1 MERDKSKGKIIQ
13 ILRDYIVPAVF
24 GIMLFVMLYG
34 IMPLDVTNDAW
45 IMAGYDED
53 DLTQHYA
60 GWVQFRTSEWSF
72 PLGMIGDMAEGTGTM
87 LSFTDSIPL
96 LAIFFKLFDFM
107 LPETF
112 QYFGWYNLLCF
123 VLQAIAGYQ
132 LVRRKSDSTMFCY
145 MGTLL
150 FLFSPILWERAFRH
164 SALASHWF
172 VLFAL
177 LIYLKSREARRN
189 GEQSFPKSYIVLNVL
204 TVLIH
209 PYFLPMV
216 MIFTALTVWENIIEF
231 RSYLKNA
238 AFFIVNAITAFVSGW
253 FIGALGWGV
262 ESSRFGYGYFSMNLN
277 APVNP
282 KSLGGYDWSVFLPE
296 LPQMSGNYDG
306 FNYLGMGILLL
317 LLPASI
323 LAVRKVYNRT
333 LHNNVEKRQWIRTN
347 IWFLLA
353 MLFMTVFA
361 VSNVVSCNDREF
373 LSIPLPYRIYELC
386 GIFRASGRMFY
397 PVYYVLYTGIIY
409 QLAEYAKPKTA
420 FIVLMAGLL
429 IQAADL
435 SGVMAEKHQAMA
447 ENVDYRSLLDEIEL
461 AELAKG
467 HRKITVSEVWDII
480 ELQRLSVWAGKNG
493 LKTSYSIANSGTYQE
508 SDLLASEEIEALKSG
523 EYDKTIIYVTQNPEV
538 FKIWLR
544 NLEEDEITK
553 YYYNDY
559 YYLIPNL
566 E

>member
-1 MERDKSKGKIIQ
+1 MNWDKIIKFF
-13 ILRDYIVPAVF
+13 RDYIVPAIF
-24 GIMLFVMLYG
+24 GIILFVMLYG
-34 IMPLDVTNDAW
+34 ITPLDVTNDAW

-60 GWVQFRTSEWSF
+60 GWVQFRSSEWNF
-72 PLGMIGDMAEGTGTM
+72 PLGMIADMAEGTGTM

-96 LAIFFKLFDFM
+96 LAIIFKVFDFM

-123 VLQAIAGYQ
+123 GLQGVAGYK
-132 LVRRKSDSTMFCY
+132 LVRRKSDSTVFCY
-145 MGTLL
+145 MGTLC
-150 FLFSPILWERAFRH
+150 FLLSPILWERAFRH
-164 SALASHWF
+164 TALASHWF
-172 VLFAL
+172 VLFVL
-177 LIYLKSREARRN
+177 LIYLKSREVRRS
-189 GEQSFPKSYIVLNVL
+189 GEQSFPKAYIVLNVL

-216 MIFTALTVWENIIEF
+216 MIFTVLTVWENIMEF
-231 RSYLKNA
+231 RSYVKNVV
-238 AFFIVNAITAFVSGW
+238 FFFSNAMAAFVSGW
-253 FIGALGWGV
+253 IIGALGWGV

-277 APVNP
+277 ALVNP
-282 KSLGGYDWSVFLPE
+282 KSLGGYDWSAFLPE
-296 LPQMSGNYDG
+296 LSQMSGNYDG
-306 FNYLGMGILLL
+306 FNYLGVGMLFLLILMTGLL
-317 LLPASI
+317 
-323 LAVRKVYNRT
+323 VRKVCKDI
-333 LHNNVEKRQWIRTN
+333 LHEGVEMKRWLRTN
-347 IWFLLA
+347 IWFLMA

-361 VSNVVSCNDREF
+361 VSNVVSFNDKE
-373 LSIPLPYRIYELC
+373 LLTIHLPYRIYELC

-409 QLAEYAKPKTA
+409 QLAEYLKKKTA
-420 FIVLMAGLL
+420 FIVLAAGLL

-447 ENVDYRSLLDEIEL
+447 DNADYRSLLAETEL
-461 AELAKG
+461 TELAKG

-480 ELQRLSVWAGKNG
+480 ELQRISVWAGKNG
-493 LKTSYSIANSGTYQE
+493 LKTSYSIANSGTYGAA
-508 SDLLASEEIEALKSG
+508 DILASEEIEALKSG
-523 EYDKTIIYVTQNPEV
+523 VYDKTIIYVTQNPETL
-538 FKIWLR
+538 KKWLD
-544 NLEEDEITK
+544 NLGEDEITK

>member
-1 MERDKSKGKIIQ
+1 MNWDKIIKFFCDYTIPA
-13 ILRDYIVPAVF
+13 IL
-24 GIMLFVMLYG
+24 GIILFVMLYG
-34 IMPLDVTNDAW
+34 ITPLDVTNDAW

-60 GWVQFRTSEWSF
+60 GWVQFRSSEWSF
-72 PLGMIGDMAEGTGTM
+72 PIGMIEDMAESTGTM

-96 LAIFFKLFDFM
+96 LAIIFKAFDFM

-123 VLQAIAGYQ
+123 ILQAIAGYK
-132 LVRRKSDSTMFCY
+132 LVRRKSDSMMFCY
-145 MGTLL
+145 MGTLF

-172 VLFAL
+172 ILFAL
-177 LIYLKSREARRN
+177 LIYLKSRDARRS
-189 GEQSFPKSYIVLNVL
+189 GEQSFPKAYIMLNVL

-216 MIFTALTVWENIIEF
+216 MIFTTLTVWENIIEF
-231 RSYLKNA
+231 RSYVKNVV
-238 AFFIVNAITAFVSGW
+238 FFLVNAGTAFLAGW

-277 APVNP
+277 ALVNP
-282 KSLGGYDWSVFLPE
+282 KSLGGYDWSVFIPE

-306 FNYLGMGILLL
+306 FNYLGVGMLFLLILMIGLL
-317 LLPASI
+317 
-323 LAVRKVYNRT
+323 VRKVCKDI
-333 LHNNVEKRQWIRTN
+333 LHEGVEMKRWLRTN

-353 MLFMTVFA
+353 MFFMTVFA
-361 VSNVVSCNDREF
+361 VSNVVSFNDKEL

-397 PVYYVLYTGIIY
+397 PVYYVLYTCIIY
-409 QLAEYAKPKTA
+409 QLTEYPKPKTA
-420 FIVLMAGLL
+420 FIVLMAGLF

-435 SGVMAEKHQAMA
+435 SGVMAEKHQAMV
-447 ENVDYRSLLDEIEL
+447 ENADYRSLLDETEL
-461 AELAKG
+461 AELAQG

-508 SDLLASEEIEALKSG
+508 ADLLASEEIETLKSG

-538 FKIWLR
+538 LKNWLR
-544 NLEEDEITK
+544 NLDEDGIAT